1 MWWLP
6 TSQRTPTVETE
17 VSHVQRSEFHNSLSH
32 PPAMRLLYED
42 RLQRSEHDL
51 LDSSHNNK
59 YTHSAN
65 HVQVKE
71 IRTRN
76 DKLSQHFRL

>member
-1 MWWLP
+1 
-6 TSQRTPTVETE
+6 
-17 VSHVQRSEFHNSLSH
+17 
-32 PPAMRLLYED
+32 MRLLYED
-42 RLQRSEHDL
+42 RLQRSKHDL

-76 DKLSQHFRL
+76 DKLLQHLGYNANEITKTNHCLIS